1 MTTESLPAVPAPTT
15 LPARRADLVALAT
28 GYAEQSISPATKRAY
43 VTAWRDFETW
53 CADNDLACLP
63 ASEMTIGTYLADRA
77 AKLSISTLNTRLTA
91 IKRAH
96 RLKDHA
102 LNTANPAIRD
112 VFAGIKRDKGTV
124 QAQKAPVLVDKLR
137 QAVNALPDTMRGKRD
152 RALLLV
158 GFSAALRRSEVVAL
172 DVADLEMTNEG
183 LKLTLRRRKTDQE
196 GAGTVIGVHYGQHYE
211 TCPVSAAASWLEAA
225 DITAGPVFRPVTK
238 TGTVGTGRLSD
249 KAVSRAVKGA
259 MAAIG
264 ADPADYGGH
273 SLRAGLATSAAQ
285 NGAEE
290 RHIMRQTGH
299 KSVQMVR
306 RYIRDGEL
314 FRDNVSGQVGL

>member
-1 MTTESLPAVPAPTT
+1 MT
-15 LPARRADLVALAT
+15 ADLLPVKSTSTPPAHLVDLVTQAT
-28 GYAEQSISPATKRAY
+28 DYAEQSISPATKRAY
-43 VTAWRDFETW
+43 ATAWRDFEFW

-63 ASEMTIGTYLADRA
+63 ASEMTIGAYLADRA
-77 AKLSISTLNTRLTA
+77 ATLAVSSLNTRLTA

-96 RLKDHA
+96 RLKDHP

-112 VFAGIKRDKGTV
+112 VFAGIKREKGTA
-124 QAQKAPVLVDKLR
+124 QAVKAPVLVDKLR
-137 QAVNALPDTMRGKRD
+137 QAINALPDTMRGHRD
-152 RALLLV
+152 KSLLLL
-158 GFSAALRRSEVVAL
+158 GFAAALRRSELVAL
-172 DVADLEMTNEG
+172 DVADLEYTDEG
-183 LKLTLRRRKTDQE
+183 LKITLRRRKTDQE
-196 GAGTVIGVHYGQHYE
+196 GAGTVIAVVYGQHYE
-211 TCPVSAAASWLEAA
+211 TCPVSAVASWLEKAG
-225 DITAGPVFRPVTK
+225 ITDGPVFRPVTK
-238 TGTVGTGRLSD
+238 AGTVGSSRLSD

-264 ADPADYGGH
+264 ANPDDYGGH

-285 NGAEE
+285 NGVEE

>member
-1 MTTESLPAVPAPTT
+1 MTTALLPVKTT
-15 LPARRADLVALAT
+15 ATTPARLVDLVTQAT
-28 GYAEQSISPATKRAY
+28 DYAEQSISAATKRSYA
-43 VTAWRDFETW
+43 TAWRDFETW

-63 ASEMTIGTYLADRA
+63 ASEMTIGAYLADRA
-77 AKLSISTLNTRLTA
+77 ATLAVSSLNTRLTA

-102 LNTANPAIRD
+102 LNTTNPAIRD
-112 VFAGIKRDKGTV
+112 VLAGIKRDKGTV

-137 QAVNALPDTMRGKRD
+137 QAVNALPDTMRGHRD
-152 RALLLV
+152 RALLLL
-158 GFSAALRRSEVVAL
+158 GFAAALRRSEVVAL
-172 DVADLEMTNEG
+172 DVADLDLVADG
-183 LKLTLRRRKTDQE
+183 LKITLRRRKTDQE

-211 TCPVSAAASWLEAA
+211 TCPVSAVASWLEKAGIA
-225 DITAGPVFRPVTK
+225 EGPVFRPVTK
-238 TGTVGTGRLSD
+238 GGKVGTTRLSD
-249 KAVSRAVKGA
+249 KAVSRAVKSA

-285 NGAEE
+285 NGVEE

>member
-1 MTTESLPAVPAPTT
+1 MVNESLAITVPNLPT
-15 LPARRADLVALAT
+15 RRADLVAQAAE
-28 GYAEQSISPATKRAY
+28 YAEQSISASTKRAY
-43 VTAWRDFETW
+43 ATAWSDFEHW
-53 CADNDLACLP
+53 CVDNDLDCLP

-77 AKLSISTLNTRLTA
+77 ATLAVSSLNTRLTA

-96 RLKDHA
+96 RLKDHP
-102 LNTANPAIRD
+102 LNTTNPAIRD
-112 VFAGIKRDKGTV
+112 VFAGIKREKGTA
-124 QAQKAPVLVDKLR
+124 QAVKAPILVEKLR
-137 QAVNALPDTMRGKRD
+137 QAVNALPDTVRGKRD
-152 RALLLV
+152 NALLLL
-158 GFSAALRRSEVVAL
+158 GFSAALRRSELVAL
-172 DVADLEMTNEG
+172 DVADLDFTDEG

-196 GAGTVIGVHYGQHYE
+196 GAGTVIGVLPGQHHQ
-211 TCPVSAAASWLEAA
+211 TCPVSAIASWLERAK
-225 DITAGPVFRPVTK
+225 ITDGPVFRPVTK
-238 TGTVGTGRLSD
+238 GGKVVASRLSD
-249 KAVSRAVKGA
+249 KAVSRAVKSA

>member
-1 MTTESLPAVPAPTT
+1 MTADLLPVKTTAAP
-15 LPARRADLVALAT
+15 PARLVDLVAQAAD
-28 GYAEQSISPATKRAY
+28 YAEASIAPATKRAY
-43 VTAWRDFETW
+43 ATAWADFEAW
-53 CADNDLACLP
+53 CADNDLDCLP
-63 ASEMTIGTYLADRA
+63 ASEMTVGSYLADRA
-77 AKLSISTLNTRLTA
+77 ATLAVSSLNTRLTA

-96 RLKDHA
+96 RLKDHP
-102 LNTANPAIRD
+102 LNTTNPAIRD
-112 VFAGIKRDKGTV
+112 VFAGIKREKGTA
-124 QAQKAPVLVDKLR
+124 QAVKAPILVEKLR
-137 QAVNALPDTMRGKRD
+137 QAINALPDTMRGDRD
-152 RALLLV
+152 KALLLI
-158 GFSAALRRSEVVAL
+158 GFSAALRRSELVAL
-172 DVADLEMTNEG
+172 DVADLDFTDEG

-196 GAGTVIGVHYGQHYE
+196 GAGTVIGVLPGQHHQ
-211 TCPVSAAASWLEAA
+211 TCPISAIASWLERAK
-225 DITAGPVFRPVTK
+225 ITAGPVFRPVTK
-238 TGTVGTGRLSD
+238 GGKVGTSRLSD
-249 KAVSRAVKGA
+249 KAVSRAVKSA

-285 NGAEE
+285 NGVEE